1 MPAKPLARNSA
12 PAASM
17 MRWQFS
23 AAFSRLT
30 LMLQPGHARR
40 TVDKLYDAH
49 HQYAR
54 MMMIII

>member
-1 MPAKPLARNSA
+1 
-12 PAASM
+12 M
-17 MRWQFS
+17 MRWRFS

-40 TVDKLYDAH
+40 AVEKLYDDH

-54 MMMIII
+54 MMMVII